1 MSFFKQKY
9 TGYLSRGTA
18 GHIGQGNNQWSGDA
32 DGAQSPRPSDNM
44 SHAII
49 QKVRWKLEICSPPL
63 PIHNK
68 TPKSLQSLAE
78 LSYFF
83 FFPKLGLE
91 KEEELNTDK

>member
-9 TGYLSRGTA
+9 TGYLSRGRD
-18 GHIGQGNNQWSGDA
+18 GHTGQGTNQWSGDA
-32 DGAQSPRPSDNM
+32 DGAQSPRPPDNM
-44 SHAII
+44 SNTTI
-49 QKVRWKLEICSPPL
+49 QKVRWKLEICCPPL

-83 FFPKLGLE
+83 FFQNWDLKR
-91 KEEELNTDK
+91 KKN